1 MRVYSLFFLVVLI
14 YFVFFFI
21 VLFKFVVF
29 GAGFETRLALC
40 CGVRVG
46 DVTLASTE

>member
-1 MRVYSLFFLVVLI
+1 MRVYLLFFLVVLI
-14 YFVFFFI
+14 YFVLFFI
-21 VLFKFVVF
+21 VFKFVVF
-29 GAGFETRLALC
+29 GSGFETRLALC